1 MEKEVGRRRRVVFN
15 FYDLD
20 HITKGFLRQSFDAD
34 HTLKSRQHKPEELLQ
49 QFLVYLITKQLP
61 A

>member
-20 HITKGFLRQSFDAD
+20 HITKGFFRRGASAAVFGVVEG
-34 HTLKSRQHKPEELLQ
+34 KKRVCF
-49 QFLVYLITKQLP
+49 FLVFSKVN
-61 A
+61 